1 MREIHISKIIE
12 AVKELCV
19 EANYYLSDD
28 VRNTLY
34 HAKKSETWSLAEN
47 ILEQIILNS
56 DIAKN

>member
-34 HAKKSETWSLAEN
+34 HAKKSETWPLAEN
-47 ILEQIILNS
+47 IL
-56 DIAKN
+56 

>member
-34 HAKKSETWSLAEN
+34 HAKKVKHTISRKYIRTNN
-47 ILEQIILNS
+47 I
-56 DIAKN
+56 KF

>member
-34 HAKKSETWSLAEN
+34 HAKKSETWPLKIN
-47 ILEQIILNS
+47 LY
-56 DIAKN
+56 AKIQEWHVYF

>member
-28 VRNTLY
+28 VNTLY
-34 HAKKSETWSLAEN
+34 HAKK
-47 ILEQIILNS
+47 
-56 DIAKN
+56 K